1 MRRRTLL
8 KGAMALPLAAFGNKY
23 KPTKIRRI
31 LKPPPLKPGDLVALV
46 APASGMSAEKFQKCI
61 QNVENLGFQV
71 MYDERIAERKGYLA
85 GSDAQ
90 RAEIV
95 NQAFKNTDVKGIIC
109 IRGGY
114 GSTRMLSL
122 LDFKTIK
129 RNPKVFLGFSDITA
143 LHYAFM
149 SETRL
154 SGFHGPD
161 ASSLGDDWGNDHLIS
176 VLGGNSNIEIHAS
189 MTPASAEKAYVI
201 NGGTAEGK
209 LVGGNL
215 TLMAALAGT
224 GNALDLKDNIVF
236 IEDVSEEPYRID
248 RMLTQ
253 LLNTSNLDRAAAIVL
268 GIFTYCDPK
277 PSRSGII
284 DSFTLAETL
293 WDRLKPLKIPV
304 VYGMPFGHN
313 IHAQCILPMGLP
325 VKFDAD
331 NRKIVFLEPAVQI

>member
-1 MRRRTLL
+1 MQRRTIL
-8 KGAMALPLAAFGNKY
+8 KGALTLPLMAFGSKY
-23 KPTKIRRI
+23 KPAKIRRI
-31 LKPPPLKPGDLVALV
+31 IKPPALKPGDLVALV
-46 APASGMSAEKFQKCI
+46 APASGMPVEKIQKCI
-61 QNVENLGFQV
+61 QNVEHIGFKV
-71 MYDERIAERKGYLA
+71 MYDERIGLRTGYLA

-95 NQAFKNTDVKGIIC
+95 NQAFKNPEVKGVFC

-114 GSTRMLSL
+114 GSTRMLSMV
-122 LDFKTIK
+122 DFQLVK
-129 RNPKVFLGFSDITA
+129 RNPKVFLGYSDITA

-149 SETRL
+149 SESRL

-161 ASSLGDDWGNDHLIS
+161 ASSLGDDWGNEHLLS
-176 VLGGNSNIEIHAS
+176 MLGGKANIEIHAS
-189 MTPASAEKAYVI
+189 NLPVSADKAYVI
-201 NGGTAEGK
+201 NGGIAEGK

-224 GNALDLKDNIVF
+224 AYALNLKDNIVF

-253 LLNTSNLDRAAAIVL
+253 LLNTANLDKAAAIML

-313 IHAQCILPMGLP
+313 IAAQCILPMGLQ
-325 VKFDAD
+325 VKLDAD
-331 NRKIVFLEPAVQI
+331 KMKMVYLEQAVKT